1 MSKIQFQNLPSVSE
15 VLLEIKDLN
24 SLDNRIITY
33 FINKE
38 ISWFRKQ
45 AKLNKLAESR
55 SEITKKIVQKVRQ
68 FCRPSMKN
76 IINGTGIVL
85 HTGFGRAPI

>member
-24 SLDNRIITY
+24 RLDNRILTY

-68 FCRPSMKN
+68 F
-76 IINGTGIVL
+76 
-85 HTGFGRAPI
+85 